1 MGPDRLAELGLTVHE
16 GAAGPE
22 VVLPLQ
28 GSVVNPLTGRR
39 LGAVTLAVAEELLI
53 PVDPP
58 ELVGLPPL
66 VVDGVT
72 ELAALEAQLIAGLR
86 ASTWGGFRPWPA
98 RSRRWALSPCIE
110 LGSLEVRAET
120 ELEGLRISLGGDKQ
134 GKLRILAVHRAGA
147 LLRTDVGAPFE
158 VPEVPDAAS
167 FQAQLLALVGET
179 PAPRRDVG
187 YGELPE
193 RFGPAARVPA
203 TSPLE
208 LVTDFTVRG
217 ERYRFVAARIRG
229 RTFRGLLAGPD
240 GKKWAEHFE
249 LEDFTGVADVASRV
263 LGIAARGDLVASRR
277 SRGERLARG
286 AGARRGCAR
295 RQPAH
300 APDRRRRPRRPPGTS
315 RRCSPGTGRA
325 YVVGITGSPG
335 AGKSTLTDRLVAR
348 LRAEG
353 KIGRRPRGGPD
364 QPLQRGRD
372 PRRPH
377 PDAGPCA
384 QTRESS
390 SARWRRGARWV
401 GCPAPPATAS
411 G

>member
-28 GSVVNPLTGRR
+28 GSVVNPLTGRP
-39 LGAVTLAVAEELLI
+39 LAAVTLAVAEELLI

-72 ELAALEAQLIAGLR
+72 ELPALEAQLTAGFDEHVGRLQ
-86 ASTWGGFRPWPA
+86 AMAAALAALG
-98 RSRRWALSPCIE
+98 LSPSIE

-147 LLRTDVGAPFE
+147 LLGTDVGAPFA

-167 FQAQLLALVGET
+167 FQAQLLALAGEI
-179 PAPRRDVG
+179 PVRRRDVG

-193 RFGPAARVPA
+193 RFGPAARVPP

-240 GKKWAEHFE
+240 GKKWAEHFQ
-249 LEDFTGVADVASRV
+249 LEDFSGVADVASRV
-263 LGIAARGDLVASRR
+263 LGI
-277 SRGERLARG
+277 
-286 AGARRGCAR
+286 
-295 RQPAH
+295 
-300 APDRRRRPRRPPGTS
+300 
-315 RRCSPGTGRA
+315 SPGE
-325 YVVGITGSPG
+325 ISWIEEEPG
-335 AGKSTLTDRLVAR
+335 
-348 LRAEG
+348 
-353 KIGRRPRGGPD
+353 
-364 QPLQRGRD
+364 
-372 PRRPH
+372 
-377 PDAGPCA
+377 
-384 QTRESS
+384 
-390 SARWRRGARWV
+390 
-401 GCPAPPATAS
+401 
-411 G
+411 